1 MLNNYIQ
8 LAGILAQASD
18 AELLLLLFRIAIVV
32 CAIWLFSM
40 PISLIPNI
48 IAIFKHKKHPRKKLK
63 IYLIAK
69 ILTLITHTSYILL
82 FVLSSTMTNQALL
95 QLLILII
102 TEAILFKWYN
112 SNEKNKKKQ
121 LIIQTLSTIIPFIV
135 AIIVSILIQ
144 MF

>member
-8 LAGILAQASD
+8 LAGILNQSSY
-18 AELLLLLFRIAIVV
+18 AEVLLFRIAIVV

-82 FVLSSTMTNQALL
+82 FVISSTMTNQALL

-102 TEAILFKWYN
+102 TEAILLKWYS